1 MGRYSL
7 FLGFLLFLTG
17 CAEVIPLT
25 GGPADERAAVP
36 VEGTQNPEQ
45 GALHVNQSQL
55 TVKFNEFFTLND
67 PANTAVM
74 NPNAGKLDV
83 TSNKRDL
90 YTAAKSRVDNEL
102 LEGLKKAAKIKDNR
116 ILFY

>member
-7 FLGFLLFLTG
+7 FLGLLLFLAG
-17 CAEVIPLT
+17 CAEIVPLT

-74 NPNAGKLDV
+74 NPNAGKLEV

-90 YTAAKSRVDNEL
+90 TVKWDGV
-102 LEGLKKAAKIKDNR
+102 LKPNTTYIIQLNGTIKDLN
-116 ILFY
+116 